1 MQRNKTSRTA
11 RIDKDVTDIAGLEN
25 DLRVN
30 SKHRQQPTDQNVDR
44 TAVSLAR
51 KKERKKEENKQL
63 TSAHPFGANQP
74 VYFSGFLF

>member
-1 MQRNKTSRTA
+1 LLKLG
-11 RIDKDVTDIAGLEN
+11 RITRATEQNEQDSKDKDVTDIAGLEN

-51 KKERKKEENKQL
+51 KKERKKRTN
-63 TSAHPFGANQP
+63 S
-74 VYFSGFLF
+74 